1 MENFLDLVKKRHS
14 VRVFDAKQIPQD
26 DIKYI
31 LEAAQFAPSAFNAQ
45 NFKFIVTTDRG
56 KIKKIAEATEM
67 VFIANAPAVVIAI
80 GTDEDNKYNIVDVSI
95 ALDHLQ
101 LAAAEKEIGSC
112 WIGTL
117 GHWHV
122 EEALNISEFEKV
134 YAVMPL
140 GYDAGK
146 LMPKKRKEFDELF
159 VIE

>member
-14 VRVFDAKQIPQD
+14 VRIYEDKPIPEE
-26 DIKYI
+26 DIRYI
-31 LEAAQFAPSAFNAQ
+31 LEAAQFAPTAFNAQ
-45 NFKFIVTTDRG
+45 GFHFIVTSKRE

-67 VFIANAPAVVIAI
+67 VFINNAPVVVVAI
-80 GTDEDNKYNIVDVSI
+80 GKDEENKYNVVDVAI

-101 LAAAEKEIGSC
+101 LAAAERGIGSC

-117 GHWHV
+117 GHWKV
-122 EEALNISEFEKV
+122 EEALDISEMEKV

-159 VIE
+159 TIE